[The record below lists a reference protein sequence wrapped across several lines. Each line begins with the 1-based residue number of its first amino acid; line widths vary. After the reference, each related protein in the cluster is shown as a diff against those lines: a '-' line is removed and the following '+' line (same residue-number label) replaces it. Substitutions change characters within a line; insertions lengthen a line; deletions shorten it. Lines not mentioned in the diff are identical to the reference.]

1 MCIVNSQDGI
11 WPVQARLTPRP
22 VRPLLPATVLKKTT
36 SFSRPHALARS
47 RPLLTFPPVPSIS
60 QVCMRSM
67 HLHSKENHARP
78 GEAFFRYL
86 GYSDPYHYVGAEEPC
101 ELRDIGADWRAYDWR
116 GQLEEM
122 RGTSTSEDQINAF
135 VEAEKISRMDDVEIR
150 TNFDRWERE
159 REISSAWQ
167 RTASPKAPPA
177 KKRKTAAEP
186 ARDKKGKTKASTQ
199 SHAPAP
205 WTDDKIAALQSAVR
219 KHRFK
224 DEHGKWRGWTE
235 MTQDPE
241 LSAALDPTQRN
252 PEKLRKMVARHP
264 ELFPPNAAAAADDG
278 GGGERAKKGAKNGA
292 KKGAKKG
299 AKREEAKVGTDVDV
313 DLPET
318 LTSWCAGRTPR
329 VVVIGAGPAGLS
341 SARALIKMGIEVTV
355 LEGRDRIGGRVHT
368 ASLPARPE
376 HNLPETKL
384 DLGAS
389 FVHGCHKYNPVYVMA
404 KQKGAALDPGEGGY
418 SQGWGGNAN
427 WYDTTHGGKVKPKCV
442 QKGFQTLYA
451 VNAELP
457 SVQVPKT
464 EDEARRWIADEYAD
478 GDDAS
483 LALRAARAGMSQLEY
498 LKRENGLTAL
508 RATAAREGAPP
519 PAEPRDDV
527 AREKWEGEH
536 EWGALDAQTVGEVR
550 WATADIE
557 RDRVKFL
564 SAKSADRRDCSI
576 AAATSRIYN
585 SMFKGKLNTT
595 EEAVYESARVLQW
608 GYNAGLRA
616 VSVKAKLAI
625 EEDIQA
631 SKEQLKQPSKAD
643 DEAAERAAKEAAE
656 AEAAKKEA
664 AKKEAAKAAAAAR
677 KEAARKEKA
686 KKEKADDCKSGG
698 HDDGF
703 GPPSDLKGVFEKMPE
718 EIVATAPEGPMGN
731 GNRHFTGPV
740 WVRAIKRT
748 HGPKHFD
755 AYFSL
760 WRKVNSKKYE
770 RLEFE
775 NCGPTGEHAP
785 GKNRME
791 LRSKVAVRRFLE
803 RFEATRRKDRA
814 KAKAKA
820 ATEKHS
826 KAKPEPA
833 AAAPRTP
840 SPAAGAPEKEPDE
853 KRSKNGPKT
862 GVEEIESD
870 DEDLDLRDG
879 LVVGGYHDLVVAT
892 AAQDIPQACIRLSTP
907 AASVVVRDG
916 TGEWDASGEYRC
928 VVTSAT
934 GEEFLCDHVVVA
946 LPLGVLQGRAR
957 RSEVTFVPPLSSR
970 KRSAIAALGMG
981 TENKVV
987 LRFES
992 CFWPAKARFLNCTDQ
1007 RYRFINMHAYGK
1019 PNVIIAHVAPPF
1031 GEGFAGRSDT
1041 QVKDDVIEIL
1051 RKMMKLVNKPTPAL
1065 LDWHVTRWA
1074 EDPWSCG
1081 AYSYM
1086 RVGSDEDDVRALGEP
1101 EHGGRVYFAGE
1112 ACSLEGAQCVHGAVL
1127 TGQLAAVSVA
1137 MRTGATPTMGHL
1149 LGGDVGLSH
1158 ELPIFEWVQCKERGC
1173 AKWRRLPAWVDP
1185 ETLPDDWCCHR
1196 CDWHAGIAR
1205 DGCGAPQ
1212 EPAGP
1217 NDDFGDLKWEGW
1229 SEEPAAKLDRTL
1241 KWNAWVRRNERQTRD
1256 DDDDDDAEE
1265 EEEDKKPRAR
1275 RSRSPGERVKVVMS
1289 TLRHH
1294 TVAPIEPKVE
1304 TDRNVARPLTLAAV
1318 EAREWPPVGG
1328 PWREDAGWQP
1338 PISSRSSAAASNPA
1352 AALSAT
1358 PLFSQSSRGSS
1369 LGRSSTEILFERDR
1383 RAPLHAPLFP
1393 PLFPPAH
1400 ISAFSPLAATATS
1413 HAMTTH
1419 RAAQSYE
1426 READLANHLWMSGG
1440 GTAGGARL
1448 APRVGKPPPPTSTP
1462 PMPPAARERETDP
1475 LLQRVLATQRAF
1487 PWPTRTTA
1495 PDVDDEPI
1503 QLGLSG

>member
-1 MCIVNSQDGI
+1 MSHASRFPDDGDLCIVNSQDGI
-11 WPVQARLTPRP
+11 WPVQARLTHRP
-22 VRPLLPATVLKKTT
+22 VRPLLPATVLKKT

-47 RPLLTFPPVPSIS
+47 RPLLTFPPVPTIS

-67 HLHSKENHARP
+67 HLHSKDNHPRP
-78 GEAFFRYL
+78 GEVFFRYL
-86 GYSDPYHYVGAEEPC
+86 GYPDPYHYVGAEEPC
-101 ELRDIGADWRAYDWR
+101 ELRDIGPDWRAYDWR
-116 GQLEEM
+116 GELEKM

-135 VEAEKISRMDDVEIR
+135 VEAEKISRWTPVEIR

-186 ARDKKGKTKASTQ
+186 PRDKKAKTKVS
-199 SHAPAP
+199 
-205 WTDDKIAALQSAVR
+205 R
-219 KHRFK
+219 
-224 DEHGKWRGWTE
+224 
-235 MTQDPE
+235 
-241 LSAALDPTQRN
+241 
-252 PEKLRKMVARHP
+252 
-264 ELFPPNAAAAADDG
+264 AADDG
-278 GGGERAKKGAKNGA
+278 GGGERA

-329 VVVIGAGPAGLS
+329 VVVVGAGPAGLS

-355 LEGRDRIGGRVHT
+355 LEGQDRIGGRVHT
-368 ASLPARPE
+368 ALLPPRPE

-418 SQGWGGNAN
+418 SQGWGGNAH
-427 WYDTTHGGKVKPKCV
+427 WYDTRHGGKVKLRCV
-442 QKGFQTLYA
+442 QKGFQALYA
-451 VNAELP
+451 VNAALP

-478 GDDAS
+478 GDGAS
-483 LALRAARAGMSQLEY
+483 LALRAARVGLSQLEY
-498 LKRENGLTAL
+498 LKRENELTAL

-519 PAEPRDDV
+519 PAEPCDDV
-527 AREKWEGEH
+527 ARGKCEGEH
-536 EWGALDAQTVGEVR
+536 EWGSLDAQTVGEVR

-564 SAKSADRRDCSI
+564 SAKGADRRDCSI

-625 EEDIQA
+625 EEDIRA
-631 SKEQLKQPSKAD
+631 SREQLKEPSKAD
-643 DEAAERAAKEAAE
+643 AEAAERAAKEAAE
-656 AEAAKKEA
+656 AEAARRTA
-664 AKKEAAKAAAAAR
+664 AKKEKAKAAAA
-677 KEAARKEKA
+677 A

-698 HDDGF
+698 YDDGF

-718 EIVATAPEGPMGN
+718 EIMKTAPEGPMGN

-740 WVRAIKRT
+740 WVRAVKRT
-748 HGPKHFD
+748 HGPKHVD
-755 AYFSL
+755 VYFSL

-770 RLEFE
+770 RLKFE
-775 NCGPTGEHAP
+775 NCGSKGEHVP
-785 GKNRME
+785 GKSQFE
-791 LRSKVAVRRFLE
+791 LRSKVAVQRFLE
-803 RFEATRRKDRA
+803 RFEASRRKNRA
-814 KAKAKA
+814 KAKTKA
-820 ATEKHS
+820 AAEKNS

-833 AAAPRTP
+833 AAAPHTP
-840 SPAAGAPEKEPDE
+840 SLAESPEKAPDG
-853 KRSKNGPKT
+853 KRGKH
-862 GVEEIESD
+862 VEEMESD

-892 AAQDIPQACIRLSTP
+892 AAEDIPEECIRLSTP

-916 TGEWDASGEYRC
+916 PGESDADGEYRC
-928 VVTSAT
+928 VVTST
-934 GEEFLCDHVVVA
+934 SGEEFLCDYVVVA

-957 RSEVTFVPPLSSR
+957 RSEVMFVPPLSPR

-987 LRFES
+987 LRFER

-1019 PNVIIAHVAPPF
+1019 PNVIVAHVAPPF
-1031 GEGFAGRSDT
+1031 GEGFAGRSDA

-1051 RKMMKLVNKPTPAL
+1051 RKMMKMVNQPTPKL
-1065 LDWHVTRWA
+1065 LDWRVTRWA

-1101 EHGGRVYFAGE
+1101 EHGGRVHFAGE

-1127 TGQLAAVSVA
+1127 TGQLAAVTVA

-1158 ELPIFEWVQCKERGC
+1158 ELPNFEWVQCKERGC
-1173 AKWRRLPAWVDP
+1173 GKWRRLPAWVDP
-1185 ETLPDDWCCHR
+1185 ETLPDDWCCHQ

-1217 NDDFGDLKWEGW
+1217 NDDFGDLK
-1229 SEEPAAKLDRTL
+1229 EPAAKLDQKL
-1241 KWNAWVRRNERQTRD
+1241 KWNAWVRRNERETCD
-1256 DDDDDDAEE
+1256 DDDD
-1265 EEEDKKPRAR
+1265 EDEDEDGEDEKPRAR

-1289 TLRHH
+1289 AIRPI
-1294 TVAPIEPKVE
+1294 APIEPKVE
-1304 TDRNVARPLTLAAV
+1304 TDPTVARPLTLAAV
-1318 EAREWPPVGG
+1318 EARSEWPPVGG
-1328 PWREDAGWQP
+1328 PRREDAGWLP
-1338 PISSRSSAAASNPA
+1338 PISSASAASNRT
-1352 AALSAT
+1352 LSAT
-1358 PLFSQSSRGSS
+1358 PLFSQSPRGA
-1369 LGRSSTEILFERDR
+1369 LFEFEHHRT
-1383 RAPLHAPLFP
+1383 PLHAPLFS
-1393 PLFPPAH
+1393 PAH
-1400 ISAFSPLAATATS
+1400 LSAFSPLAPTS
-1413 HAMTTH
+1413 HAMDTH
-1419 RAAQSYE
+1419 RAAQSYA
-1426 READLANHLWMSGG
+1426 READRANHLWMSGG
-1440 GTAGGARL
+1440 GGGATRERLAL
-1448 APRVGKPPPPTSTP
+1448 APRVGKPPPPTMTSSP
-1462 PMPPAARERETDP
+1462 SSPPAAASRETDP
-1475 LLQRVLATQRAF
+1475 LLRRVLATQREF

-1495 PDVDDEPI
+1495 SDVDDEPI